1 MANETEKTLEWAYNP
16 FWLGF
21 MTKAAAVK
29 LPKFLP
35 RMPMMP
41 GSKPLITP
49 DMPAEAKRMA
59 ENVVKPASKIKPAP
73 EPINYA
79 KMNEI
84 KKIPEADAGTVE
96 YGSFGAKSYK
106 PGKKSPAA

>member
-1 MANETEKTLEWAYNP
+1 MANETNRLEWAYNP

-21 MTKAAAVK
+21 MTKAAAIK

-35 RMPMMP
+35 RMPTIP
-41 GSKPLITP
+41 GAKPLITP
-49 DMPAEAKRMA
+49 EMPAEVKRMA
-59 ENVVKPASKIKPAP
+59 DSVAKPASKIKPAP
-73 EPINYA
+73 EGINYA

-84 KKIPEADAGTVE
+84 PKVPESQAGTME

-106 PGKKSPAA
+106 PGKKPPAA